1 MKNRPTARRGGDIFI
16 ISEPT
21 AMLFTSAQLNS
32 SIIVTLFAVLAIPQR
47 FDDLP
52 FQHWNNTM

>member
-1 MKNRPTARRGGDIFI
+1 MKNTARRGGDIFI

-32 SIIVTLFAVLAIPQR
+32 SIAVTLFAVLAISQR
-47 FDDLP
+47 LMTFLLTLE
-52 FQHWNNTM
+52 QHYVNI